1 MKLNELFKQVGL
13 INKMLDGQ
21 LLEISVRQH
30 QVTLSIKDSLV
41 YFPQIKK
48 MLDFSDDSKS
58 FVSFSDDIFYFV
70 FVNLSSED
78 MTDKDIFYPFL
89 KTIEDFAEKICTC
102 PSLEFII
109 SPQYLKCFLDKP
121 GLKVGNLREYE
132 EVLGAE
138 GEGELELHPQR
149 PYLLFINEN
158 SEG

>member
-78 MTDKDIFYPFL
+78 MTDKDVFYPFL

-109 SPQYLKCFLDKP
+109 SPQYLKCFLD
-121 GLKVGNLREYE
+121 NLREYE

>member
-1 MKLNELFKQVGL
+1 MKLNELFKQVDL
-13 INKMLDGQ
+13 INEVLDGQ

-30 QVTLSIKDSLV
+30 QVTISIKDSLV
-41 YFPQIKK
+41 YFPQLKK
-48 MLDFSDDSKS
+48 MFDFAFDSKS

-78 MTDKDIFYPFL
+78 ITDKDIFYSFL

-102 PSLEFII
+102 PSLEFVI

-132 EVLGAE
+132 KVLDAE
-138 GEGELELHPQR
+138 GKGELELHPQR